1 MNKIYLIL
9 ITSLIFSTKV
19 SGQMESFVFWNKDGY
34 SSDWIRFYENGR
46 FELIHD
52 EQCYAYTNGAGV
64 FKVQGDSIQ
73 IAFFKPIRSESEV
86 LRNENT
92 DKKVDIII
100 NVYSQQDSNILNTAI
115 VFISDTTAEKN
126 NRTEKVDS
134 DGTLTFTLPN
144 ESSVNYLNVSAYNYV
159 DCEIIFEEIYEK
171 DYTIKIY
178 LSEDPL
184 QKKDFKGEIHKK
196 EVIIRKGKNQIV
208 YNGKTYKKI
217 KNKNRL

>member
-1 MNKIYLIL
+1 
-9 ITSLIFSTKV
+9 
-19 SGQMESFVFWNKDGY
+19 MESFVFWNKDGY